1 VPRTVVVEHR
11 AVERMARRRTGE
23 ADEGPERDACEHHQQ
38 RPPVGRPVEDD
49 LGAVPPV
56 LGQQLSSMTSM

>member
-23 ADEGPERDACEHHQQ
+23 ADEGPERDA
-38 RPPVGRPVEDD
+38 
-49 LGAVPPV
+49 
-56 LGQQLSSMTSM
+56 